1 MDERKAAAR
10 LRKHG
15 LDLENM
21 SYMDIRSAN
30 AADIRD
36 MDLSTAG
43 SGMYSLGQLLMGN
56 SDISMII
63 DLMKAQIRQQWIIV
77 RQNEQIIRLLTDD
90 GEYVPDD
97 STDAPDEA
105 GIDQMELVRRIPFD
119 AREGVEQFIG
129 QEIKVSDTSVLIGND
144 IIGTINP
151 RMRDILI
158 ESKGRNGVAVLA
170 KVNGKSGTI
179 DVYA

>member
-15 LDLENM
+15 LDLDHM
-21 SYMDIRSAN
+21 SYRDIKSAN
-30 AADIRD
+30 ANDIRD

-77 RQNEQIIRLLTDD
+77 RQNEQIIRLLSDD
-90 GEYVPDD
+90 EYELDD
-97 STDAPDEA
+97 TSGIPDEP
-105 GIDQMELVRRIPFD
+105 DTDEMELVRRIPFD
-119 AREGVEQFIG
+119 AREGAEQFIG
-129 QEIKVSDTSVLIGND
+129 QEIKVSDTSVLIDND